1 MTPTDPF
8 DVLNIINSPK
18 NKHSTGHDNIST
30 SFLKDIK
37 GEIVQPLSI
46 IINTSLCVGIF
57 PELLKVAKVIPIYK
71 AKDKELLNNYRP
83 ISLLQHKKFSM
94 NVNMALG
101 NTTRQIMQSMNFL
114 IM

>member
-1 MTPTDPF
+1 MFMAPIDPF
-8 DVLNIINSPK
+8 EILNIINSLK

-30 SFLKDIK
+30 SVLRHIK

-46 IINTSLCVGIF
+46 IINKSICDGIC

-83 ISLLQHKKFSM
+83 ISPLPVIS
-94 NVNMALG
+94 NILG
-101 NTTRQIMQSMNFL
+101 IK
-114 IM
+114 